1 MKNMMSLKTLLV
13 ANAIAFGISGLVS
26 IMVPSIILSLWGINS
41 GSAALL
47 TTQYASVGSIG
58 IALVSWFSRNVG
70 RNSQAQRAIILSML
84 ITYPVGLLFSVI
96 GIISGV
102 MKTGWFVAGIFL
114 LFTTGFAY
122 LQFSKKK

>member
-1 MKNMMSLKTLLV
+1 MMSLKNLLV

-26 IMVPSIILSLWGINS
+26 IMVPSIILSLWGIDS

-47 TTQYASVGSIG
+47 TTQYAGVGSIG
-58 IALVSWFSRNVG
+58 IALLSWFSRNVED
-70 RNSQAQRAIILSML
+70 SQAQRAIILSML
-84 ITYPVGLLFSVI
+84 ITYPVGLLISVI

-114 LFTTGFAY
+114 LFATGFAY